1 MKQVCVLEPTSST
14 RISRVTRIVDLLG
27 DDVVLIPV
35 ITDTKKPA
43 VEKWQS
49 LDITCMSDP
58 EHLRALERGNIGVS
72 LGAASNGLCT
82 VDIDRDDA
90 VEPFLADNPRLRET
104 LITARKRGCNF
115 WVKIEGEYPR
125 SHRLPFGEW
134 RADGNQ
140 TVICGSADGVPYRF
154 VNEVQPITVTFDELV
169 LPESTKTSARR
180 ANDFFN
186 SATSA
191 TSATSSTSSTLQLCQ
206 VRTVEEAI
214 ALAMPET
221 AHQNNHALFT
231 FARAVKTLEAQGVV
245 EGAAA
250 RIVVFDDWHRQ
261 AAARG
266 VLRPGQSRD
275 GYLLEFLH
283 AYRCA
288 RHLLIDEAVSTA
300 WQAAQ
305 TEPFPPEAAVFES
318 DEAKRLVGLCYQMHR
333 LADGGEWF
341 IPTRT
346 AAKLLAVSHQTV
358 CTWFSGL
365 VALDILKIT
374 QKHTTTKATRFKYQ
388 SSNSKMI

>member
-1 MKQVCVLEPTSST
+1 MTGDYPSTHYLTNTSKT
-14 RISRVTRIVDLLG
+14 NV
-27 DDVVLIPV
+27 
-35 ITDTKKPA
+35 
-43 VEKWQS
+43 
-49 LDITCMSDP
+49 
-58 EHLRALERGNIGVS
+58 
-72 LGAASNGLCT
+72 
-82 VDIDRDDA
+82 
-90 VEPFLADNPRLRET
+90 
-104 LITARKRGCNF
+104 
-115 WVKIEGEYPR
+115 
-125 SHRLPFGEW
+125 GEW
-134 RADGNQ
+134 RGNGAQSIIAGIHPDTRQPYQIVAKQPPIEIGYSEINFDCLDLQPGKFHSAKNSEQRAD
-140 TVICGSADGVPYRF
+140 
-154 VNEVQPITVTFDELV
+154 
-169 LPESTKTSARR
+169 
-180 ANDFFN
+180 DFFN

-221 AHQNNHALFT
+221 AHQNNHALFKL
-231 FARAVKTLEAQGVV
+231 ARAVKTLEAQGVV

-275 GYLLEFLH
+275 KYLLEFLH

-300 WQAAQ
+300 WQASQ

-318 DEAKRLVGLCYQMHR
+318 DEAKRFVGLCYQMHR